1 MINNLLLT
9 ASFLMLT
16 LFAVFGN
23 DAALVIGI
31 LSFLWFNH
39 RERQADGDKVR

>member
-1 MINNLLLT
+1 MNNILLIT
-9 ASFLMLT
+9 SFLML
-16 LFAVFGN
+16 LIFAAFGN
-23 DAALVIGI
+23 DAALVVGI

>member
-1 MINNLLLT
+1 MNNNLFLI
-9 ASFLMLT
+9 AAFLML
-16 LFAVFGN
+16 LIFAVFGN

-39 RERQADGDKVR
+39 RGRQADGDK